1 MTRFLESRVAI
12 WSDAK
17 TMADLGAFPG
27 LETKR
32 VRKQARPW
40 GLARMDLQLRPLHKG
55 GKAISSRKQ
64 DTNQDFL
71 LPAKEGKKMY
81 ESHPEL

>member
-1 MTRFLESRVAI
+1 MTSLLERRGTI

-17 TMADLGAFPG
+17 TVADLGAFPG

-32 VRKQARPW
+32 LRKQARPW
-40 GLARMDLQLRPLHKG
+40 RLARRDLQLGPLHKS

-71 LPAKEGKKMY
+71 LPAKEGRKLY